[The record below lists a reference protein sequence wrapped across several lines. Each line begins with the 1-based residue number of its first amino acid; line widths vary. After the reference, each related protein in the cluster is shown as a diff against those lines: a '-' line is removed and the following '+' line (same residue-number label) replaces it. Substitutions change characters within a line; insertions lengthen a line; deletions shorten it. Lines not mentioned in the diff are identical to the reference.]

1 MGKFANFLANIFP
14 NSEITTI
21 DIPHENSPDFIAHG
35 KDEMN
40 RRIEIKE
47 NFLKKK
53 NIKPITMMSLSMLE
67 HFEKNY
73 FDMIFVDGDHL
84 NPQVSIDIFQSIYLI
99 KKGGIIV
106 TDDNIVDEKASFD
119 GVNLDSFQA
128 LSYLE
133 KNGLISLDLFIKR
146 YSFKNIKQKKYVSFS
161 IKN

>member
-1 MGKFANFLANIFP
+1 
-14 NSEITTI
+14 
-21 DIPHENSPDFIAHG
+21 
-35 KDEMN
+35 
-40 RRIEIKE
+40 
-47 NFLKKK
+47 
-53 NIKPITMMSLSMLE
+53 
-67 HFEKNY
+67 
-73 FDMIFVDGDHL
+73 MIFVDGDHI

-106 TDDNIVDEKASFD
+106 TDDNVVDEKASFD
-119 GVNLDSFQA
+119 GVNLDSYQA